1 MMFGLRNAA
10 QTPPCQRFVDE
21 ITRGLDFVF
30 AYIDDFL
37 IASETE
43 EQLREHLRMLFQRLN
58 HYGVVINPGKC
69 EFGVNEIT
77 FLGHTV
83 NAFGIKPLAERVDA
97 IVEVPLPETVKA
109 LRRYL
114 GMINFYRRFIPGAA
128 KIFQALNDLLKGG
141 KKGNAPIEWS
151 KQSEASFR
159 ESKRALANATMLAHP
174 IPGAPVSLAVDASDY
189 AVGAVLQQRVN
200 DSWQPLGFLTKP
212 LSSAQRK
219 YSAYDRE
226 LLAIYTAVKRFRH
239 ALEGRHFIIYT
250 NHKPLTYSFKQNPD
264 KCSPRQFRHLDYIE
278 QFTTDIRYIK
288 GPDNNVA
295 DALSRIEAIGM
306 SVDHRTLAAAQ
317 ESDDELRDIVNYG
330 TCALRLQRVRFPGHN
345 VELYCDVPGDIVRP
359 YVPKSLRRDIF
370 NSLHGLSHPGIRAT
384 QKLVI
389 TRFVWPS
396 MNQDCRT
403 WTRQCIHC
411 QRCKVTRHVS
421 SPVGTFGTLAGRLEH
436 IHVDIIAMQYSQG
449 YRYCLTCIDRFSR

>member
-1 MMFGLRNAA
+1 M
-10 QTPPCQRFVDE
+10 
-21 ITRGLDFVF
+21 F

-37 IASETE
+37 VASETE
-43 EQLREHLRMLFQRLN
+43 EQHREHLRMLFQRLN

-128 KIFQALNDLLKGG
+128 KIFQPLNDLLKEG

-219 YSAYDRE
+219 YSAYDR
-226 LLAIYTAVKRFRH
+226 F
-239 ALEGRHFIIYT
+239 
-250 NHKPLTYSFKQNPD
+250 
-264 KCSPRQFRHLDYIE
+264 
-278 QFTTDIRYIK
+278 
-288 GPDNNVA
+288 
-295 DALSRIEAIGM
+295 SRWPEAIPIADM
-306 SVDHRTLAAAQ
+306 KAPTVATALLSTWISHLVLAY
-317 ESDDELRDIVNYG
+317 L
-330 TCALRLQRVRFPGHN
+330 
-345 VELYCDVPGDIVRP
+345 
-359 YVPKSLRRDIF
+359 
-370 NSLHGLSHPGIRAT
+370 
-384 QKLVI
+384 
-389 TRFVWPS
+389 
-396 MNQDCRT
+396 
-403 WTRQCIHC
+403 
-411 QRCKVTRHVS
+411 
-421 SPVGTFGTLAGRLEH
+421 
-436 IHVDIIAMQYSQG
+436 
-449 YRYCLTCIDRFSR
+449 

>member
-10 QTPPCQRFVDE
+10 QTCQRFVDE

-43 EQLREHLRMLFQRLN
+43 EQHREHLRMLFQRLN

-128 KIFQALNDLLKGG
+128 KIFQPLNDLLKGG

-174 IPGAPVSLAVDASDY
+174 IPGAPVSLAVDTFDY
-189 AVGAVLQQRVN
+189 ALGAVLQQRVN
-200 DSWQPLGFLTKP
+200 DAWQPLGFLTKP
-212 LSSAQRK
+212 LNSAQRK
-219 YSAYDRE
+219 
-226 LLAIYTAVKRFRH
+226 YTAVKRFRR
-239 ALEGRHFIIYT
+239 AIEKRYFIIFT
-250 NHKPLTYSFKQNPD
+250 DHKPLHMRS
-264 KCSPRQFRHLDYIE
+264 
-278 QFTTDIRYIK
+278 IK
-288 GPDNNVA
+288 T
-295 DALSRIEAIGM
+295 SI
-306 SVDHRTLAAAQ
+306 SV
-317 ESDDELRDIVNYG
+317 
-330 TCALRLQRVRFPGHN
+330 
-345 VELYCDVPGDIVRP
+345 
-359 YVPKSLRRDIF
+359 RRD
-370 NSLHGLSHPGIRAT
+370 NSDTS
-384 QKLVI
+384 I
-389 TRFVWPS
+389 TS
-396 MNQDCRT
+396 DN
-403 WTRQCIHC
+403 
-411 QRCKVTRHVS
+411 
-421 SPVGTFGTLAGRLEH
+421 SPPTYDT
-436 IHVDIIAMQYSQG
+436 
-449 YRYCLTCIDRFSR
+449 